1 MAKSRDKKDGGR
13 VVTEI
18 DLLEISATSTPAHPA
33 TRVLGWKSNGAFTD
47 SEWER
52 FRQTEAKAEAAHEQ
66 QRRDRELKK
75 FIAEVEAKA
84 AKEAKRNRPIIV
96 KRFEVD

>member
-84 AKEAKRNRPIIV
+84 QRKRSQPPHHREAV
-96 KRFEVD
+96 